1 MEFKLSYGLRNDELL
16 TIEEVEGGLSCDCVC
31 PACKNQLIARKGNI
45 KAHHFA
51 HYKSIDCLS
60 GQETALHIISKK
72 LIEKSKTFKTPILFY
87 PDTSFEIFD
96 ETEIIFDNVKLEK
109 KIGEIIPD
117 IIIESKGKQLLVEI
131 VVNNPIS
138 WQKLQRIRSYNLPV
152 IEVYA
157 KHLFK
162 RFYNLRS
169 FGPQENQ
176 FEKELVYGTKYKR
189 WLNNPKINSTKR
201 NLKENYA
208 EEKVVKYF
216 KTDEIGYYNFVNEC
230 PLEKRVWKSGRNSG
244 KPYASIDHDCNTCKF
259 CVSIDYKHIPHNR
272 LDIIWYSIP
281 KKVYCLG
288 YLKED
293 FQELLKEIN
302 K

>member
-16 TIEEVEGGLSCDCVC
+16 SIDEVEGGLSCDCIC
-31 PACKNQLIARKGNI
+31 PACKNQLIARKGKI

-72 LIEKSKTFKTPILFY
+72 IIEKSKTFKTPILFY
-87 PDTSFEIFD
+87 PNTSFEIFD
-96 ETEIIFDNVKLEK
+96 ETEIIIDNVKLEK
-109 KIGEIIPD
+109 KIGDIIPD
-117 IIIESKGKQLLVEI
+117 IIIESNSKQLLVEI
-131 VVNNPIS
+131 VVNNS
-138 WQKLQRIRSYNLPV
+138 VNWQKLQRIRSENLPV
-152 IEVYA
+152 IEVNA
-157 KHLFK
+157 KYLFK
-162 RFYNLRS
+162 RVYNLKF

-176 FEKELVYGTKYKR
+176 FENELVHGANYKR
-189 WLNNPKINSTKR
+189 WLNNPKIDFIKQ

-208 EEKVVKYF
+208 EEKEVNSF
-216 KTDEIGYYNFVNEC
+216 KTGEIGYYNFVNEC

-244 KPYASIDHDCNTCKF
+244 KPYASIDHDCNTCEL
-259 CVSIDYKHIPHNR
+259 CVSIEYKHIPHR
-272 LDIIWYSIP
+272 WLDINWYSIP

-288 YLKED
+288 YLKND
-293 FQELLKEIN
+293 FQELLKAIS